1 MLSPDV
7 LEAQQAIELPAREML
22 RRRRGGVGTASGGD
36 GSNNLGAGNV
46 QEDVNNTGGE
56 NINLALAALIV
67 G

>member
-1 MLSPDV
+1 MLSPEV

-36 GSNNLGAGNV
+36 ASNNLGAGNV

>member
-1 MLSPDV
+1 MLSAEV

-22 RRRRGGVGTASGGD
+22 RRRVGTARGGD
-36 GSNNLGAGNV
+36 ASNNLAAGNH
-46 QEDVNNTGGE
+46 QDDVNNTGGE